1 MIRLLLTG
9 VALALLA
16 SGPAMAQSEAIPRKI
31 AVLQGL
37 DKITAR
43 ISTFEAPIDEEVTF
57 GSLDIVARTC
67 RETPPEEPP
76 ESAAF
81 LEVVDR
87 RPDGPEVE
95 VFSGWMFA
103 SSPAV
108 SAMEHP
114 VYDVWVVACRD
125 ESKPT
130 PEDSPEAGE
139 ETKAAD
145 NGDADGE
152 EAAQ

>member
-1 MIRLLLTG
+1 MRAVLA
-9 VALALLA
+9 ALALLVLA
-16 SGPAMAQSEAIPRKI
+16 AGPALAQSEMIPRQT

-43 ISTFEAPIDEEVTF
+43 ISTFEAPIGETVTF

-81 LEVVDR
+81 LEIIDQ
-87 RPDGPEVE
+87 RPDGPALE

-114 VYDVWVVACRD
+114 VYDVWVVSCQKEGAKNA
-125 ESKPT
+125 EG
-130 PEDSPEAGE
+130 EAAEQAAGE
-139 ETKAAD
+139 QEAD
-145 NGDADGE
+145 TERAVE
-152 EAAQ
+152 

>member
-1 MIRLLLTG
+1 MMQRFLL
-9 VALALLA
+9 ALAFCAA
-16 SGPAMAQSEAIPRKI
+16 SAPAFAQSETIPRQI

-43 ISTFEAPIDEEVTF
+43 ISTFEAPIDEAVTF

-67 RETPPEEPP
+67 RDTPPEEPP
-76 ESAAF
+76 GSAAF
-81 LEVVDR
+81 LEVVDK
-87 RPDGPEVE
+87 RPDGPAVQ

-114 VYDVWVVACRD
+114 VYDVWVTGCRD
-125 ESKPT
+125 ESA
-130 PEDSPEAGE
+130 EAQPQEEAEE
-139 ETKAAD
+139 ETAE
-145 NGDADGE
+145 G
-152 EAAQ
+152 EAASGESAAQ

>member
-1 MIRLLLTG
+1 MRLIMM
-9 VALALLA
+9 ALALA
-16 SGPAMAQSEAIPRKI
+16 VFATGPAMAQSKTIPRKI

-43 ISTFEAPIDEEVTF
+43 ISTFEAPVDEEVTF

-67 RETPPEEPP
+67 REAPPEEAR
-76 ESAAF
+76 ESVAF

-114 VYDVWVVACRD
+114 VYDVWIVECCD
-125 ESKPT
+125 ES
-130 PEDSPEAGE
+130 A
-139 ETKAAD
+139 KAA
-145 NGDADGE
+145 E
-152 EAAQ
+152 EAPESDEESAAEGAEGEQGAQ